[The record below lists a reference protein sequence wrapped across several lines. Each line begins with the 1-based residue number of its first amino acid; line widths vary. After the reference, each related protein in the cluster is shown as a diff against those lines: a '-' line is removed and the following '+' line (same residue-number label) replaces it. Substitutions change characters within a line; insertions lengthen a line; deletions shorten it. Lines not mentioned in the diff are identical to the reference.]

1 MNVQEVGTLKQ
12 VKVNAPDNR
21 DRPPVD
27 ILSTS
32 ESDFSSDMGLRS
44 RASRSASSER
54 SSRETRHK
62 SQSAKSRS
70 PFRQKSRSPKS
81 SSAGLLQGPDERLA
95 RIANPQ
101 QTKDRLTFSAGSS
114 SEPDYSEDLSED
126 SFDLSSDSSLG
137 PLPLSSSGLR
147 GGPGIRAPGS
157 FGDAGNS
164 AASSEEEIDPDKLL
178 GRLDYFRAQGH
189 YDGPQYSRDADPSL
203 LKHAVKRAEH
213 NSHLRT
219 GSALSKKVFVGLI
232 GGFEMLNAQVLKD
245 VLPVTLELD
254 GWSNQVETDIAD
266 FEDVLLRVWEKYFQ
280 QMGMDQPL
288 VELAILVA
296 MSGFSFHMGRSMAKQ
311 FEMPGT
317 GFRPQA
323 PVSEGAQRTTQFQR
337 PADEPRDPGL
347 SFAGGMPDFGN
358 LMGNFNMPN
367 IPLDSSESS
376 SDTHTVE
383 DEILRQSVRTVPK
396 TVPKAKTTKIPKT
409 PAKKTVPKATSKTV
423 PKVKAIDL

>member
-62 SQSAKSRS
+62 SAKSRS
-70 PFRQKSRSPKS
+70 PFRRKSRSPK
-81 SSAGLLQGPDERLA
+81 LDERLA

-137 PLPLSSSGLR
+137 PLP
-147 GGPGIRAPGS
+147 PGIRAPGS

-311 FEMPGT
+311 FEMPV
-317 GFRPQA
+317 RPPAAEQY
-323 PVSEGAQRTTQFQR
+323 QR
-337 PADEPRDPGL
+337 PADEPRDYRPEFRQSPRPPPQRDSGL
-347 SFAGGMPDFGN
+347 SFAGNGMPDFGN

-396 TVPKAKTTKIPKT
+396 TVPKAKTAKIPKT
-409 PAKKTVPKATSKTV
+409 PAKKSVPKATSKTV